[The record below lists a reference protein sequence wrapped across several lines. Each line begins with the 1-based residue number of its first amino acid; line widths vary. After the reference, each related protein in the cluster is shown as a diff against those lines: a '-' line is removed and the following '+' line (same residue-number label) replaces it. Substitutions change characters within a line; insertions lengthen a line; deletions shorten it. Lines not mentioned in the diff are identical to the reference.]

1 MDEMMIKTAT
11 LAALGGAL
19 LMTAATSLPASA
31 KIKCDGNGNQYNS
44 AAGGYIPSP
53 YCGDKLIAQIS
64 GYPFNG
70 PNGVKQNP
78 SVKAEACRF
87 AGSNIKINHL
97 CAGHLPED
105 DGSYRR

>member
-1 MDEMMIKTAT
+1 MMNKTVT

-19 LMTAATSLPASA
+19 LLAAPLVSPASA
-31 KIKCDGNGNQYNS
+31 AIKCDGNGNQYNS

-53 YCGDKLIAQIS
+53 YCGDLLIAQVS

-70 PNGVKQNP
+70 PQGVRQNP

-87 AGSNIKINHL
+87 AGSDIRIRDL

-105 DGSYRR
+105 EGHRRP